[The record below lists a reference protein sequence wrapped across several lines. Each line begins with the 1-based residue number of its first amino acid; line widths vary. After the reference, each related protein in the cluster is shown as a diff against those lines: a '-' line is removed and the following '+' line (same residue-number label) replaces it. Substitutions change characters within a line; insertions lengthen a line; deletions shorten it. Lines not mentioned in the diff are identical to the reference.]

1 MIIELTADDWW
12 SEFVFWRS
20 HGQKK
25 IAFDYIRVRHQDIE
39 YFEMLI
45 SLIAKRKYRSG
56 VLPGDIIRLDD
67 IEVRWTQEMEDG
79 LRGSILPAPMR
90 NLFQGTERSVY

>member
-25 IAFDYIRVRHQDIE
+25 IAFDYLRVQNDLE
-39 YFEMLI
+39 YFEMLVA
-45 SLIAKRKYRSG
+45 LIAKRKYGSQIKPCDLIR
-56 VLPGDIIRLDD
+56 LGDIEIT
-67 IEVRWTQEMEDG
+67 WSQNAEDTLHSEKISKP
-79 LRGSILPAPMR
+79 LRQIFHA
-90 NLFQGTERSVY
+90 TEGSVY

>member
-1 MIIELTADDWW
+1 MIFELTADDWW

-25 IAFDYIRVRHQDIE
+25 IAFDYIRVYQDTE
-39 YFEMLI
+39 YFEMLV

-56 VLPGDIIRLDD
+56 VLPGDIIRLGD
-67 IEVRWTQEMEDG
+67 IEVRWTQGMEDG
-79 LRGSILPAPMR
+79 IRSSTLPGAMR
-90 NLFQGTERSVY
+90 NLFQGNERLRY